1 MNERAAIVVIN
12 AHGKYPVDKKN
23 ATDIYNFGVYELEE
37 LVFEHTKVSYCAF
50 AEPGKPYANYPSMS
64 SGILNGIVNYN
75 PTTINNNL
83 KDYIVRLQLE
93 VSQKLADNSLIRE
106 ETGFR
111 YAQKTFGDNSF
122 RRPLDPHRTET
133 WTIGNKCYNKIFTSF
148 TKEDEEPQ
156 DSGVYFGYNNIGI
169 EPGTL
174 LFSSS
179 ICNKF
184 SLEDVKNLCEDL
196 QLTSVY
202 IIDLT
207 CSPFYDVKNGRYIV
221 YETLNLIGTSLAN
234 ENVIIN
240 TRAYNKLS
248 QDILEL
254 VDITDTQDV
263 IVPTDLIVD
272 KREPPFLPQF
282 FEHKYLGLTSQGY
295 FDFVIPTYVL
305 PKIKYELAKRGINND
320 IINSVFVEI
329 NENRRNAIA
338 TLREIKNGA
347 IENRT
352 FQWPVIQYT
361 PGPFT
366 MLPPPPNKPGPFT
379 MLSPPNE
386 DSDSDKMEEGGGKYK
401 SKKPTRKHKK
411 HFRVQYKL
419 YRASK
424 KYKSR
429 KSRKNKRTRKNLK
442 K

>member
-1 MNERAAIVVIN
+1 MDERVAIMVIN
-12 AHGKYPVDKKN
+12 AHGKYPVYIKN
-23 ATDIYNFGVYELEE
+23 AQDIYNFGVYELEE
-37 LVFEHTKVSYCAF
+37 LVFTHTKVSYCAF

-93 VSQKLADNSLIRE
+93 VSQKLADKSLIRE

-184 SLEDVKNLCEDL
+184 SLEYVKNLCENL

-207 CSPFYDVKNGRYIV
+207 CSPFYDVTNGRYIV
-221 YETLNLIGTSLAN
+221 DETIDLSRSSLAN
-234 ENVIIN
+234 KNVIRN
-240 TRAYNKLS
+240 TRAYNKLLR
-248 QDILEL
+248 DILEL
-254 VDITDTQDV
+254 ADISDRQDV

-305 PKIKYELAKRGINND
+305 PKIQYELEKHRITQD

-347 IENRT
+347 IENGT
-352 FQWPVIQYT
+352 FEWPVIQYT
-361 PGPFT
+361 D
-366 MLPPPPNKPGPFT
+366 GPFT
-379 MLSPPNE
+379 MLSPPPNK
-386 DSDSDKMEEGGGKYK
+386 DSDSGKMEEGGGKYK

>member
-1 MNERAAIVVIN
+1 MDEKVAIMVIN
-12 AHGKYPVDKKN
+12 AHGKYPVYIKN
-23 ATDIYNFGVYELEE
+23 AQDIYNFGVYELEE
-37 LVFEHTKVSYCAF
+37 LVFTHTKVSYFAF

-184 SLEDVKNLCEDL
+184 SLEYVKNLCEDL

-207 CSPFYDVKNGRYIV
+207 CSPFYDVTNGRYIV
-221 YETLNLIGTSLAN
+221 DETIDLSRSSLAN
-234 ENVIIN
+234 KNVIRN
-240 TRAYNKLS
+240 TRAYNKLLH
-248 QDILEL
+248 DILEL
-254 VDITDTQDV
+254 ADITDTQDV
-263 IVPTDLIVD
+263 IVPTNLNYDD
-272 KREPPFLPQF
+272 PEPPVFAEYLQDI
-282 FEHKYLGLTSQGY
+282 YLGRTNNQSY
-295 FDFVIPTYVL
+295 PEYVIPNYVL
-305 PKIKYELAKRGINND
+305 PKIQYELEKHRITQD
-320 IINSVFVEI
+320 IINHVFLEI
-329 NENRRNAIA
+329 KNRERDPID
-338 TLREIKNGA
+338 TLREI
-347 IENRT
+347 ENET
-352 FQWPVIQYT
+352 FQLPVIQYT

-386 DSDSDKMEEGGGKYK
+386 DSDKMEEGGGKYK

>member
-1 MNERAAIVVIN
+1 MDEKVAILVIN

-37 LVFEHTKVSYCAF
+37 LVFEDTKVSYCAF

-184 SLEDVKNLCEDL
+184 SLEYVKNLCEDL

-221 YETLNLIGTSLAN
+221 YETLNLTGTSLAN

-305 PKIKYELAKRGINND
+305 PKITYELAKRGINND

-361 PGPFT
+361 SGPFT
-366 MLPPPPNKPGPFT
+366 MLPPPPNK
-379 MLSPPNE
+379 

>member
-1 MNERAAIVVIN
+1 M
-12 AHGKYPVDKKN
+12 
-23 ATDIYNFGVYELEE
+23 
-37 LVFEHTKVSYCAF
+37 
-50 AEPGKPYANYPSMS
+50 
-64 SGILNGIVNYN
+64 
-75 PTTINNNL
+75 
-83 KDYIVRLQLE
+83 
-93 VSQKLADNSLIRE
+93 
-106 ETGFR
+106 
-111 YAQKTFGDNSF
+111 
-122 RRPLDPHRTET
+122 
-133 WTIGNKCYNKIFTSF
+133 
-148 TKEDEEPQ
+148 
-156 DSGVYFGYNNIGI
+156 
-169 EPGTL
+169 
-174 LFSSS
+174 
-179 ICNKF
+179 
-184 SLEDVKNLCEDL
+184 
-196 QLTSVY
+196 
-202 IIDLT
+202 
-207 CSPFYDVKNGRYIV
+207 
-221 YETLNLIGTSLAN
+221 
-234 ENVIIN
+234 
-240 TRAYNKLS
+240 
-248 QDILEL
+248 
-254 VDITDTQDV
+254 
-263 IVPTDLIVD
+263 PTDLIVD

-305 PKIKYELAKRGINND
+305 PKITYELAKRGINND

-361 PGPFT
+361 SGPFT
-366 MLPPPPNKPGPFT
+366 MLPPPPNK
-379 MLSPPNE
+379 

>member
-1 MNERAAIVVIN
+1 MDERVAIMVIN
-12 AHGKYPVDKKN
+12 AHGKYPVYIKN
-23 ATDIYNFGVYELEE
+23 AQDIYNFGVYELEE
-37 LVFEHTKVSYCAF
+37 LVFTHTKVSYFAF

-184 SLEDVKNLCEDL
+184 SLEYVKNLCEDL

-207 CSPFYDVKNGRYIV
+207 CSPFYDVTNGRYIV
-221 YETLNLIGTSLAN
+221 DETIDLSRSSLAN
-234 ENVIIN
+234 KNVIRN
-240 TRAYNKLS
+240 TRAYNKLLH
-248 QDILEL
+248 DILEL
-254 VDITDTQDV
+254 ADITDRQDV
-263 IVPTDLIVD
+263 IVSTDLIDD
-272 KREPPFLPQF
+272 KSDPPFYAEF
-282 FEHKYLGLTSQGY
+282 FQDIYLQRNNNNEYPEH
-295 FDFVIPTYVL
+295 VIPNYVL
-305 PKIKYELAKRGINND
+305 PKITYELAKRGINND
-320 IINSVFVEI
+320 IINRVFVEI

-379 MLSPPNE
+379 MLPPPNK
-386 DSDSDKMEEGGGKYK
+386 DSDKMEEGGGKYK